1 MTTQPPRYEYRFV
14 IDVFS
19 PETLPMAR
27 LAEYMAEVA
36 DLLGHDAYVHFVK
49 VEAGS
54 MVLVQEVEP
63 EAAPKV
69 RDQVH
74 DVKLGEGPPEARRAR
89 VNIDRMLAADN
100 GSGELIEPQG
110 APVLKFPGAKAPKD
124 LAYGPFNQPGEL
136 TGTVIMIGGKNDPV
150 PIHLQDGDRVHI
162 CSVKR
167 DLARRLAAHMFEAPI
182 RVSGTGRW
190 LRDSTGDWQ
199 MREFRVTDFR
209 PLGQTPLREMV
220 DKLRGVKASWL
231 NTADPIGEL
240 QKIRSS

>member
-1 MTTQPPRYEYRFV
+1 MAAPQSQYEYRFV
-14 IDVFS
+14 IDAFT
-19 PETLPMAR
+19 PATIPMSR

-36 DLLGHDAYVHFVK
+36 NLLGNEAYVHFVRLDG
-49 VEAGS
+49 GS
-54 MVLVQEVEP
+54 LVMVQNIQP

-74 DVKLGEGPPEARRAR
+74 DVRLGEGPPEARRAR
-89 VNIDRMLAADN
+89 VNIDKMLADDN
-100 GSGELIEPQG
+100 ASGELVEPQG
-110 APVLKFPGAKAPKD
+110 ATVLRFPGAKAPKD

-150 PIHLQDGDRVHI
+150 PVHLQDGDRVHI

-167 DLARRLAAHMFEAPI
+167 DIGRRLAAHMFEAPI
-182 RVSGTGRW
+182 RVSGIGRW
-190 LRDSTGDWQ
+190 LRDSAGDWQ

-209 PLGQTPLREMV
+209 PLSQTPLSEIV
-220 DKLRGVKASWL
+220 GKLRGVKASWQGM
-231 NTADPIGEL
+231 ADPIGEL